1 MLTRRA
7 FFQSLAVSVV
17 AAGMPL
23 PVGFPEEI
31 EPDDMWD
38 IIYNVEPTETWFV
51 VGNPTRQVKW
61 SAISD
66 PTNFDATFWTT
77 T

>member
-7 FFQSLAVSVV
+7 FFQSLAASVV

-31 EPDDMWD
+31 DPRGYEPDDMWD
-38 IIYNVEPTETWFV
+38 IIYNVEPTETPFLV
-51 VGNPTRQVKW
+51 EW
-61 SAISD
+61 SQISD
-66 PTNFDATFWTT
+66 PTNFNRTIT
-77 T
+77 